1 MATQIQFRRGSA
13 SQWTNTN
20 PTLAEGEF
28 GYETDTA
35 QYKIGDGNTTW
46 NNLGYI
52 TIGNQLL
59 TGTGAPNANLG
70 FNGDLYIDTAND
82 RFYGPKANNTWGSF
96 TSLIGPAGPT
106 VPAGTEGP
114 TGPTGPAGTEGPT
127 GPTGPAGTAGPTGPT
142 GPAGPDGPEGPTG
155 PTGPTGPAGSEGPSA
170 YAVAVSEGFVGT
182 EAQWLASLVGPTG
195 PTGNTGD
202 IGPTGLT
209 GPQGNTGNTGPT
221 GLTGPEGPTGP
232 TGPAGPEGPTGPTGP
247 TGLTGPAGPGVP
259 TGGAAGQVLTKID
272 GTDYNTQWSATTSN
286 NTNSSLADLVN
297 TVDGGGSTPSDT
309 TTKRVIETAATLSV
323 ASLVA
328 DVSGSITATIKR
340 DRGGTVTT
348 LGTVGLS
355 SVVSTRDTTLSGWTT
370 DLQVADIIIVEWSAA
385 STLTRTTLTL
395 GVS

>member
-106 VPAGTEGP
+106 GPAGTEGP

-370 DLQVADIIIVEWSAA
+370 DLQVADILIVEWSAA

>member
-28 GYETDTA
+28 GYETNTG

-59 TGTGAPNANLG
+59 TGTGAPDANLG

-106 VPAGTEGP
+106 GPAGTEGP

-127 GPTGPAGTAGPTGPT
+127 GPTGPAGTAGPTGPTGPAGPEGPTGPTGPAGTEGPTGPT

-182 EAQWLASLVGPTG
+182 EAQWLASLVGPIG
-195 PTGNTGD
+195 PKGDTGD
-202 IGPTGLT
+202 PGPTGLT
-209 GPQGNTGNTGPT
+209 GPKGDTGDP
-221 GLTGPEGPTGP
+221 
-232 TGPAGPEGPTGPTGP
+232 GP

-259 TGGAAGQVLTKID
+259 VGGTAGQVLTKID

-286 NTNSSLADLVN
+286 NANSSLADLVN

-348 LGTVGLS
+348 LGTVSLS
-355 SVVSTRDTTLSGWTT
+355 SAVSTRDTTLSGWTT
-370 DLQVADIIIVEWSAA
+370 DLQVADILIVEWSAA